1 MTDSRTVMRSLAL
14 AAVAV
19 LGTSVLSAGTAN
31 AQPLTLLQ
39 CQGIETVTYN
49 PGVIFQQRDI
59 EITVDGQ
66 FNSCIDGAG
75 EVTSG
80 SYGSQFTIFVGCT
93 ELLGGFQGKRTVT
106 WSTGDYSVIEETG
119 NSTAVA
125 GQVITTTIG
134 KVVEGRFQ
142 GHNTLHVSTLPQPG
156 LLQCLTTGF
165 TNATGVTTLTIT

>member
-1 MTDSRTVMRSLAL
+1 MTGSRSLMRSLAL

-19 LGTSVLSAGTAN
+19 LGASSLSTGTAH

-49 PGVIFQQRDI
+49 PGVTFQQRDI
-59 EITVDGQ
+59 DMTIDAQ

-80 SYGSQFTIFVGCT
+80 SYGNQATVFVGCN
-93 ELLGGFQGKRTVT
+93 ELLGGFEGKRTVT
-106 WSTGDYSVIEETG
+106 WSTGDTSVIEESG
-119 NSTAVA
+119 SSTAVA
-125 GQVITTTIG
+125 GQVITTTTG
-134 KVVEGRFQ
+134 KVVQGRFQ
-142 GHNTLHVSTLPQPG
+142 GRSTLHVSTLPQPG

-165 TNATGVTTLTIT
+165 TSATGVTTLTIT